1 MQTGRFVV
9 HPSTAPRLGFTH
21 VAVYEV
27 NPQSL
32 AAVAARYPLLQ
43 VTVTE
48 LPASVGADD
57 DSTPLGSS
65 YGMQGAVGA
74 RVGVNVG
81 VAVGERVGLAVGGW
95 VGANVGLAVGERVGM
110 NVGLAVGDWVG
121 EGVGS

>member
-1 MQTGRFVV
+1 MQVGRFVV

-27 NPQSL
+27 NLQSL
-32 AAVAARYPLLQ
+32 AALAARYPLLQ

-48 LPASVGADD
+48 LPASVGVDD

-65 YGMQGAVGA
+65 YGMHGVVGA
-74 RVGVNVG
+74 SVGADVG

-95 VGANVGLAVGERVGM
+95 VGANVGLAVGGWVGA
-110 NVGLAVGDWVG
+110 NVGLAVGEKVG
-121 EGVGS
+121 RGVGF